1 MFYKILFLLTVMN
14 FILDVKKY
22 IHEYRVWL
30 IAKNKVQCDDVPIG
44 LYLKIGMSVWFYIM
58 ENRHVGMVLYNG
70 ADFDIQTTFTLVV
83 LELIILISNKQ

>member
-44 LYLKIGMSVWFYIM
+44 LYL
-58 ENRHVGMVLYNG
+58 NG
-70 ADFDIQTTFTLVV
+70 PFRPALSLKQTGRGRKCRL
-83 LELIILISNKQ
+83 LPLQ

>member
-30 IAKNKVQCDDVPIG
+30 IDKNKVQCDDVPIG

-58 ENRHVGMVLYNG
+58 VL
-70 ADFDIQTTFTLVV
+70 TLIFRPH
-83 LELIILISNKQ
+83 LLWWYWS

>member
-1 MFYKILFLLTVMN
+1 MFYKILFLLAVMN

-58 ENRHVGMVLYNG
+58 
-70 ADFDIQTTFTLVV
+70 DIQTTFTLVV
-83 LELIILISNKQ
+83 LELIINRIKDRGLIYDIEK

>member
-58 ENRHVGMVLYNG
+58 VL
-70 ADFDIQTTFTLVV
+70 TLIFRPHLLWMV
-83 LELIILISNKQ
+83 LELIILISNKQI

>member
-1 MFYKILFLLTVMN
+1 MFYKILFLLAVMN

-44 LYLKIGMSVWFYIM
+44 LYLKIGMSVC
-58 ENRHVGMVLYNG
+58 LYNG

-83 LELIILISNKQ
+83 LELIINRIKDRGLIYDIEK

>member
-30 IAKNKVQCDDVPIG
+30 ITKNKVQCDDVPIG

-58 ENRHVGMVLYNG
+58 VL
-70 ADFDIQTTFTLVV
+70 TLIFRPH
-83 LELIILISNKQ
+83 LLWWYWS

>member
-1 MFYKILFLLTVMN
+1 MFYKILFLLAVMN

-44 LYLKIGMSVWFYIM
+44 LYLKIGMSVW
-58 ENRHVGMVLYNG
+58 VLYNG

-83 LELIILISNKQ
+83 LELIINRIKDRGLIYDIEK

>member
-44 LYLKIGMSVWFYIM
+44 LYLKIGMSVWFYI
-58 ENRHVGMVLYNG
+58 
-70 ADFDIQTTFTLVV
+70 IQTTFTLVV
-83 LELIILISNKQ
+83 LELIILISNKQI

>member
-44 LYLKIGMSVWFYIM
+44 LYLKIGMSV
-58 ENRHVGMVLYNG
+58 
-70 ADFDIQTTFTLVV
+70 
-83 LELIILISNKQ
+83 

>member
-44 LYLKIGMSVWFYIM
+44 LYLKIGISVWFYIM
-58 ENRHVGMVLYNG
+58 VL
-70 ADFDIQTTFTLVV
+70 TLIFRPH
-83 LELIILISNKQ
+83 LLWWYWS